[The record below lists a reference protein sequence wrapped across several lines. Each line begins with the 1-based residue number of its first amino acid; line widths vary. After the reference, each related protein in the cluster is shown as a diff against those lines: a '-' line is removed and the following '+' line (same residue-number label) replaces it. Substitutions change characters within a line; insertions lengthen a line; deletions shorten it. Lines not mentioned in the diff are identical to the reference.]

1 MGPGWFAGVH
11 TEVSK
16 VLPGKTSTERRSEDR
31 KGLALQVAMSMNWC
45 PSQRPPEAIIGNAPV
60 SMDWLGYMLP
70 MGPQAVLGGEGG
82 FAFFLGRRLHMVEC
96 DSRQNSVSLG
106 DAVGQASQGG

>member
-1 MGPGWFAGVH
+1 
-11 TEVSK
+11 
-16 VLPGKTSTERRSEDR
+16 
-31 KGLALQVAMSMNWC
+31 MSMNWC

-60 SMDWLGYMLP
+60 SMGWLGYMLP
-70 MGPQAVLGGEGG
+70 MGPQAILGGEGG
-82 FAFFLGRRLHMVEC
+82 FAFFPGRRSHMVEC